1 MKRTFVFSMA
11 AVAAALLA
19 CNSAHAADKLGKI
32 DSAKKLIGR
41 EIQTAQGQKAGEL
54 KDLVVDLESGRVLY
68 GVISAGGFA
77 GIGDELTVV
86 PTGAFTSSTDAR
98 LTIDAD
104 KEKLKG
110 APRFTKDYEAKLG
123 DAQLVKQA
131 HQHFGQNMNWEG
143 SFNNV
148 HKASELIGMNVK
160 NASDQNI
167 GDVNDLGI
175 DVPSGRVAFVILGAG
190 GVLGAGEKLYPMPP
204 NAFTLASDKKSLVS
218 GIDKDKLT
226 NAPQLQGNNWQQLSD
241 ATFAAR
247 IYQHHGK
254 QPYWSGAAL
263 VPTGR
268 EESRVYENQAN
279 SPNVPNRGGLGQ
291 GRISRDR
298 DNNDNDGLRVRRG
311 TNQESVRARGGQFSN
326 VEEARRLIGMNVE
339 NARSR
344 DIGKLTDMV
353 VDLEGGRVIYAIVNL
368 TGRGG
373 AKAVVPQSLALTGD
387 DKALRFTG
395 DESKLTSAPAFDR
408 NADVHSAQVAAN
420 VYTHF
425 GEEHNWFDASRN
437 FANAHKVSEL
447 MNMKVQNV
455 QNQNLGQV
463 QNLMV
468 DLPRGRVLYVIL
480 SAAPIVGRGEN
491 VFALPPNAFTQG
503 SDGKTLVSDLDKAK
517 LEGAPRFNR
526 ANLRELANPAK
537 AAEIYR
543 YYGKQAYWNDGNLS
557 PTGRER
563 GR

>member
-1 MKRTFVFSMA
+1 MKRTFFFNIAM
-11 AVAAALLA
+11 AAALLA
-19 CNSAHAADKLGKI
+19 WNSANAADKLGKI
-32 DSAKKLIGR
+32 ESAKKLIGR
-41 EIQTAQGQKAGEL
+41 EIQTTQGQKAGEL

-68 GVISAGGFA
+68 GIISAGGFA
-77 GIGDELTVV
+77 GIGDELTAV
-86 PTGAFTSSTDAR
+86 PTAAFTSSTDAR

-110 APRFTKDYEAKLG
+110 APRFTKDYETKLG
-123 DAQLVKQA
+123 DPQFIKQA

-148 HKASELIGMNVK
+148 HKASELIGMKVK

-175 DVPSGRVAFVILGAG
+175 DLPSGRVTFVVLGAG

-204 NAFTLASDKKSLVS
+204 NAFTLASDNKSLVS
-218 GIDKDKLT
+218 GIDKEKLT
-226 NAPQLQGNNWQQLSD
+226 NAPQLQGNNWQQLTD

-247 IYQHHGK
+247 VYQHYGK
-254 QPYWSGAAL
+254 QPYWSGSTAL

-268 EESRVYENQAN
+268 DESRTYENQTA
-279 SPNVPNRGGLGQ
+279 PPPTIPNR
-291 GRISRDR
+291 S
-298 DNNDNDGLRVRRG
+298 GLRVRRE
-311 TNQESVRARGGQFSN
+311 TNQVNQQPNQPPTPRGSQFAN
-326 VEEARRLIGMNVE
+326 VEEAKRLIGMNVQ

-344 DIGKLTDMV
+344 DLGKLTDMV
-353 VDLEGGRVIYAIVNL
+353 VDLEAGRVIYAVVNL
-368 TGRGG
+368 PGRGG
-373 AKAVVPQSLALTGD
+373 AKAVIPQGLSLTGD

-395 DESKLTSAPAFDR
+395 DEGKLNSAPAFDR
-408 NADVHSAQVAAN
+408 NADASSARFAAN

-425 GEEHNWFDASRN
+425 GQDHNWFDASRN
-437 FANAHKVSEL
+437 FANAHKASEL

-468 DLPRGRVLYVIL
+468 DLPQGRVLYVIL
-480 SAAPIVGRGEN
+480 SAAPIVGRGEH
-491 VFALPPNAFTQG
+491 VFALPPNAFTEG
-503 SDGKTLVSDLDKAK
+503 NDGKTLVSDLDRAK

-543 YYGKQAYWNDGNLS
+543 YYGKQAYWNAGNLS
-557 PTGRER
+557 PTGRES

>member
-1 MKRTFVFSMA
+1 MKRTFVFNMA
-11 AVAAALLA
+11 VAAAALLA
-19 CNSAHAADKLGKI
+19 GTASAADKLGKI
-32 DSAKKLIGR
+32 ESAKKLIGR
-41 EIQTAQGQKAGEL
+41 EIQTTQGQKAGEL

-77 GIGDELTVV
+77 GIGDELTAV

-110 APRFTKDYEAKLG
+110 APRFTKDHETKLG
-123 DAQLVKQA
+123 DAQYIKQA

-143 SFNNV
+143 AFNNV

-160 NASDQNI
+160 NASDQNV

-175 DVPSGRVAFVILGAG
+175 DLPSGRVAFVMLAAG

-204 NAFTLASDKKSLVS
+204 NAFTLASDNKSIVS
-218 GIDKDKLT
+218 AIDKEKLT
-226 NAPQLQGNNWQQLSD
+226 NAPQFQGNNWQQLAD
-241 ATFAAR
+241 ATFAAKV
-247 IYQHHGK
+247 YQHYGK
-254 QPYWSGAAL
+254 QPYWSGSATLA
-263 VPTGR
+263 PTGR
-268 EESRVYENQAN
+268 DDSRVYDNQ
-279 SPNVPNRGGLGQ
+279 STG
-291 GRISRDR
+291 RDR
-298 DNNDNDGLRVRRG
+298 SGLRVRREA
-311 TNQESVRARGGQFSN
+311 NQKDPPNQGNEPVRPRGSQFAN
-326 VEEARRLIGMNVE
+326 VEEAKRLIGMSVQ

-344 DIGKLTDMV
+344 DIGKLTDLV
-353 VDLEGGRVIYAIVNL
+353 VDLESGRVIYAVVNL
-368 TGRGG
+368 SGRGG
-373 AKAVVPQSLALTGD
+373 AKAVVPQHLLPTSD

-395 DESKLTSAPAFDR
+395 DESKLNSAPAFDR
-408 NADVHSAQVAAN
+408 NGDASSAKVAAN
-420 VYTHF
+420 IYTHF
-425 GEEHNWFDASRN
+425 GQEHNWFDASRN

-447 MNMKVQNV
+447 LNMKVENV
-455 QNQNLGQV
+455 QNQNIGQA

-468 DLPRGRVLYVIL
+468 DLPQARVLYVIL
-480 SAAPIVGRGEN
+480 SAAPLVGRGEHL
-491 VFALPPNAFTQG
+491 FALPPNAFTAS

-543 YYGKQAYWNDGNLS
+543 YYGKQAYWNTGELA

>member
-1 MKRTFVFSMA
+1 MKRTFVFRIA

-19 CNSAHAADKLGKI
+19 WNSAHAADKLGKI
-32 DSAKKLIGR
+32 ESAKKLIGR
-41 EIQTAQGQKAGEL
+41 EIQTTQGQKAGEL

-68 GVISAGGFA
+68 GIISAGGFA

-86 PTGAFTSSTDAR
+86 PTAAFTSSTDAR

-110 APRFTKDYEAKLG
+110 APRFTKDYETKLS
-123 DAQLVKQA
+123 DAQLIKQA

-143 SFNNV
+143 AFNNV

-175 DVPSGRVAFVILGAG
+175 DVPSGRMALVILGAG
-190 GVLGAGEKLYPMPP
+190 GVLGAGEKLYPIPP

-218 GIDKDKLT
+218 GIDKEKLT
-226 NAPQLQGNNWQQLSD
+226 NAPQLQSNNWQQLAD

-247 IYQHHGK
+247 VYQHYGK
-254 QPYWSGAAL
+254 QPYWSGSAAL
-263 VPTGR
+263 VPTGG
-268 EESRVYENQAN
+268 EESRVYQNQAA
-279 SPNVPNRGGLGQ
+279 PPPTIPNR
-291 GRISRDR
+291 S
-298 DNNDNDGLRVRRG
+298 GLRVRRE
-311 TNQESVRARGGQFSN
+311 TNQASPQVNQPTAPRAGGQFAN
-326 VEEARRLIGMNVE
+326 VEEAKRLIGMNVQ
-339 NARSR
+339 NARGR
-344 DIGKLTDMV
+344 DLGKLTDMV
-353 VDLEGGRVIYAIVNL
+353 VDLEAGRVIYAVVNL
-368 TGRGG
+368 SGRGG
-373 AKAVVPQSLALTGD
+373 AKVLVPQSLSLTGD

-395 DESKLTSAPAFDR
+395 DESKLNSAPAFDR
-408 NADVHSAQVAAN
+408 NADVSNAQFAAN

-425 GEEHNWFDASRN
+425 GQDHNWFDASRN
-437 FANAHKVSEL
+437 FANAHKASEL
-447 MNMKVQNV
+447 MNMKVQNT

-468 DLPRGRVLYVIL
+468 DLPRARVLYVIL
-480 SAAPIVGRGEN
+480 SAAPIVGRGEH

-543 YYGKQAYWNDGNLS
+543 YYGKQAYWNTGELS
-557 PTGRER
+557 PTGRES